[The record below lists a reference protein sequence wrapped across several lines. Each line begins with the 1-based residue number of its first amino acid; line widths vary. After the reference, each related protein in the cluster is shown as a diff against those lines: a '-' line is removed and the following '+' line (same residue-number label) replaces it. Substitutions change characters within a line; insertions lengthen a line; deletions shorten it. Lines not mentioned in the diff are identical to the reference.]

1 MKSRMRL
8 LPSPKPPPQCAA
20 SGLDPLWCATHL
32 CHCHRRRHGLGGSD
46 DPDNPV
52 TPQTS
57 ELDGNRRLS
66 KTTENHRLIAVSGHR
81 RKLGHGMLAG
91 STDTFVE
98 VTGELGQAHDV
109 VTLSKVAFSTLDRD
123 VASAAGLA
131 ALLTV
136 SCTYSSILPHS
147 TFPSHLLAYATGV
160 YTRIHTA
167 GRCIPRGAWQ
177 CALRARL
184 QLRHGCGHHL
194 GWRHTYAHRL
204 AALLPHV
211 LTYLLIRSAP
221 SPPRRSR
228 SSLPSC
234 RQPIWPQTVCRCL
247 CVACL
252 QHYATSLQAYVP
264 RLFSWETSCTSST
277 TATPN

>member
-1 MKSRMRL
+1 MKVQSTSFTPAKAAYKGVQQPSTRRVSCDFDLSGTMYL
-8 LPSPKPPPQCAA
+8 SSPTGPQQLEESHAIAAITQALTAVLPADSTPFGAPPI
-20 SGLDPLWCATHL
+20 SVTATVEDTD
-32 CHCHRRRHGLGGSD
+32 LGD

-52 TPQTS
+52 TPQSS

-66 KTTENHRLIAVSGHR
+66 KTTENHLLIAVSGHR
-81 RKLGHGMLAG
+81 RKLGHSMLSG

-131 ALLTV
+131 ALLTA
-136 SCTYSSILPHS
+136 SHINFSILPHS
-147 TFPSHLLAYATGV
+147 AFPLHLLAYATRA
-160 YTRIHTA
+160 YTRSIHTA

-194 GWRHTYAHRL
+194 GQRHTYAH
-204 AALLPHV
+204 
-211 LTYLLIRSAP
+211 
-221 SPPRRSR
+221 
-228 SSLPSC
+228 
-234 RQPIWPQTVCRCL
+234 
-247 CVACL
+247 
-252 QHYATSLQAYVP
+252 
-264 RLFSWETSCTSST
+264 
-277 TATPN
+277 